1 MQIKKNISEITLTL
15 FIYYATLL
23 FGWQIVAFIYIYSS
37 MDDLIIAERLEQF
50 FRYQPCLI
58 GMGLV
63 LTIIIDIWSRL
74 HDRKGA
80 TDLAGLRQISKIQY
94 GYLLLLLSNY
104 ILFEVDLHFNVLELI
119 TFFISLWLL
128 KKLGSILYNPKKPGW
143 YHPTTHGSLYIAA
156 ILIGCSLLD
165 IFNLTKIQDD
175 KLVYLILALLT
186 FELIILYA
194 RFQYLSKH
202 SQETNRLAR
211 KLMGSQILFFG
222 TRIIVGIFM
231 PMIFIVYSTF
241 LYENPVEGIPV
252 LILVGTFLERYLF
265 VLTGSESPQ

>member
-23 FGWQIVAFIYIYSS
+23 FGWQIVVFFHIYSS
-37 MDDLIIAERLEQF
+37 MDKLIIAEDLEQF
-50 FRYQPCLI
+50 FRYQPWLI
-58 GMGLV
+58 GTGFV
-63 LTIIIDIWSRL
+63 LTIFTDIWSRL
-74 HDRKGA
+74 SDGKGA
-80 TDLAGLRQISKIQY
+80 TNRQISKIQY

-222 TRIIVGIFM
+222 TRIIIGIFM
-231 PMIFIVYSTF
+231 PLIFIVYSTF
-241 LYENPVEGIPV
+241 FDEKPVEGV
-252 LILVGTFLERYLF
+252 TALILLGTFLERYLF
-265 VLTGSESPQ
+265 VITASD